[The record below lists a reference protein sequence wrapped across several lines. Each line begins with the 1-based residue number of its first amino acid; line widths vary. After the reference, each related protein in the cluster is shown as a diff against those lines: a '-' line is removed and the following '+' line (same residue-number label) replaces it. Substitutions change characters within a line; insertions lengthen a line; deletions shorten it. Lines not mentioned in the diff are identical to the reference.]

1 MKKIKILSIVVLAV
15 ALFCSCEDNSG
26 TYVEQLFTNQQK
38 ETAFTTCLTSSV
50 DSAISHLCSSNGFY
64 NYNNGAYRIDF
75 SSLQHSVFDTLMNHQ
90 LGYLSDSL
98 ILCTN
103 RLAESCNAQVT
114 SAFKSAI
121 NSMTYTDHDALL
133 NGGDHAI
140 TDYFELYKRR
150 ALEDSLKSPVAIRLN
165 VYNVNNTWASVMN
178 AYRNYSSTPVNV
190 DLQGYIID
198 KMLDGIFEE
207 MRIEE
212 YNIRTD
218 STHRVSGDSLLGL

>member
-1 MKKIKILSIVVLAV
+1 MKKLKILSIFVLAI
-15 ALFCSCEDNSG
+15 ALFCSCEDNTG
-26 TYVEQLFTNQQK
+26 TYVGRIFTNNEM
-38 ETAFTTCLTSSV
+38 ETAFHTCLTASA
-50 DSAISHLCSSNGFY
+50 DSAISHLCSSDGFY
-64 NYNNGAYRIDF
+64 NFNDGAYRIDY

-103 RLAESCNAQVT
+103 RLAESCNAQVS

-121 NSMTYTDHDALL
+121 KSMTYTDHESLM

-150 ALEDSLKSPVAIRLN
+150 DLEDSLKSPVGIRLN
-165 VYNVNNTWASVMN
+165 IYGVNTAWASVVN
-178 AYRNYSSTPVNV
+178 AYNNYNSTPINI

-218 STHRVSGDSLLGL
+218 SAHRVTGDSILGL